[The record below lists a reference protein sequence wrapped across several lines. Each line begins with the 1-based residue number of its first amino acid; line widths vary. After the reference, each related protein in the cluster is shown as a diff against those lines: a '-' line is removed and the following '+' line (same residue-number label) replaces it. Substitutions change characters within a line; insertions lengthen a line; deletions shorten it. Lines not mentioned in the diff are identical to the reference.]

1 LANVTLLELRLTA
14 GAVPVPVKLRLCGLP
29 VALSAT
35 DTVALLPPVAV
46 GVNVAAIVQ
55 VPPAGTDPAVRQSV
69 TLPLGVTSW
78 KSPGFV
84 PDNETLVMVNA
95 VGALFV
101 STEVICALVTP
112 VR

>member
-1 LANVTLLELRLTA
+1 VTA
-14 GAVPVPVKLRLCGLP
+14 GAVPVPDKLKLCGLA

-35 DTVALLPPVAV
+35 DTVAFRLPVAV
-46 GVNVAAIVQ
+46 GVKVTAIVQ
-55 VPPAGTDPAVRQSV
+55 FPPAGTDPAVRQSV

-84 PDNETLVMVNA
+84 PISETLVMVTA
-95 VGALFV
+95 VDALLV
-101 STEVICALVTP
+101 STEVICALATP